1 VYAAGTPLR
10 DAMSARK
17 VVSLLCGRCAP
28 IIPHIEV
35 DFNLDFSRFDGTM
48 KASER
53 CAYVRLAE
61 SFGRR

>member
-1 VYAAGTPLR
+1 
-10 DAMSARK
+10 MSARK